1 MCFRVNDAT
10 LPTGPSLVLDVG
22 CTPFASGF
30 DDGIGGN
37 TAFMNAVP
45 VCLFFQMKL

>member
-1 MCFRVNDAT
+1 MYDAT
-10 LPTGPSLVLDVG
+10 LPTRPSFAVELDDD

-37 TAFMNAVP
+37 TALMNAVP
-45 VCLFFQMKL
+45 FFD